1 MSFPHSVPPPLTDDE
16 EDEGKGGEGPKPAF
30 FKQFHERKS
39 CKFGEGEAMSQGIL
53 EVEDVLARQ
62 ESPGEEDGK
71 DTGKSNAG
79 GC

>member
-1 MSFPHSVPPPLTDDE
+1 
-16 EDEGKGGEGPKPAF
+16 
-30 FKQFHERKS
+30 
-39 CKFGEGEAMSQGIL
+39 MSQGIL
-53 EVEDVLARQ
+53 EVEEVLARQ